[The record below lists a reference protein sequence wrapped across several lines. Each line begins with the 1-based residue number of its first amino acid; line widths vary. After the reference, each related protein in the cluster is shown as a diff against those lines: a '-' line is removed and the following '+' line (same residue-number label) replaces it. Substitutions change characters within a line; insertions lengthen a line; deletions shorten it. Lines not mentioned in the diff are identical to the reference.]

1 MKKNRGNPAFTL
13 IEILVAVCIFAI
25 IVVGL
30 GATLSSGLKLW
41 KKANEFSYEEVVLM
55 AEIEMLSKNIR
66 SIFVLEDVPIKGTSN
81 SLEFPV
87 LEGTMI
93 FKNTYSYDAATKKL
107 SLEKTTY
114 EDILEDKEKVYL
126 KKDNLTADSLEFSY
140 LVYDRE
146 EEAYSWQD
154 ELEEDGTVP
163 LVVKIK
169 IQVNQKEI
177 EEIIF
182 VPIYFYD

>member
-1 MKKNRGNPAFTL
+1 
-13 IEILVAVCIFAI
+13 
-25 IVVGL
+25 
-30 GATLSSGLKLW
+30 
-41 KKANEFSYEEVVLM
+41 
-55 AEIEMLSKNIR
+55 
-66 SIFVLEDVPIKGTSN
+66 
-81 SLEFPV
+81 LEFPV